1 MCNGFCALFAKK
13 INYELKYEKTFS
25 QSWEKAIEVPTA
37 DILSVVIFYLSLEDR
52 IPFARAIP
60 ICGYNS

>member
-1 MCNGFCALFAKK
+1 MSSVKFIILDVFSIVLFLFYLGT
-13 INYELKYEKTFS
+13 IEL
-25 QSWEKAIEVPTA
+25 PTA

-52 IPFARAIP
+52 IPFERAIP